1 MTYFTNFVQKV
12 RIRPFNSRIEHS
24 IENILCWKD
33 VQLDKRN
40 PSLEIA
46 LKIQEKYLNG
56 SRSEFEINISR
67 KELGSVEHMIN
78 TGECYEDSFSTI
90 EQIVLMNLSDAFSR
104 FQWTSEYE
112 RYIEQKTFFN
122 EVSQEEATEN

>member
-33 VQLDKRN
+33 VQLYKRN

>member
-1 MTYFTNFVQKV
+1 
-12 RIRPFNSRIEHS
+12 
-24 IENILCWKD
+24 LCWKD
-33 VQLDKRN
+33 VQLYKRN